1 MGAAPFE
8 GDLGIE
14 ALNAPIVDMASTP
27 SHQGYWLVPSDG
39 GVFSFDDAAF
49 SGSLGGHALT
59 TTVAAAM
66 SDPAGGYRLVSS
78 ARTGVPFGAPTF
90 PAPPGGGRDQRSRPV
105 HRVTGADGRTS
116 KGPQDGRG
124 PPCCLRV
131 PPTGCST
138 GLPVRY
144 SGRRKTRTPVKLP
157 DDLDAHLR
165 HEAERRA
172 ITVSALTRE
181 AIEERLGARRG
192 RRRCRP
198 DLCLRRRP
206 SP

>member
-90 PAPPGGGRDQRSRPV
+90 PAPPGGPRSAEPACSPRDRCRRAHVEGTAGRPWAPLLPEGPA
-105 HRVTGADGRTS
+105 HRVLNRLAGKVFRET
-116 KGPQDGRG
+116 QDTDPRQ
-124 PPCCLRV
+124 
-131 PPTGCST
+131 
-138 GLPVRY
+138 
-144 SGRRKTRTPVKLP
+144 
-157 DDLDAHLR
+157 A
-165 HEAERRA
+165 
-172 ITVSALTRE
+172 
-181 AIEERLGARRG
+181 AR
-192 RRRCRP
+192 
-198 DLCLRRRP
+198 
-206 SP
+206 